1 PHSMALRQLMAH
13 KGTVEAF
20 RAEQGIERP
29 GSEEL
34 RAEIHAKIAA
44 MRSQSGTDD
53 PMDGDTDA

>member
-1 PHSMALRQLMAH
+1 MAH